1 MQRVGYS
8 SGHVET
14 NCPGMHSRE
23 DFLPHKE
30 YTSFSFA
37 ISAIGVHQFCLSIS
51 SISVRFSVEC

>member
-1 MQRVGYS
+1 MCSAVKVGPKVSFSKNVMALSRYS

-14 NCPGMHSRE
+14 NCPDMHSRK

-37 ISAIGVHQFCLSIS
+37 ISAIGVH
-51 SISVRFSVEC
+51 